1 MAKFSTFESAG
12 NDHTT
17 IDARTEHRRHDQS
30 DTLPEVD
37 RRTARLPAHRS
48 GKRAQRQAP
57 AVLTTE
63 ALLQDRLAPSLTPN
77 LTPSLAPSPSI
88 QAPPVQA
95 PPTSAPHPITD
106 RGRMYLVIDGTSL
119 FYGMSQLGLDVD
131 YTKLLA
137 ELTQGGRLIRALFY
151 TGIDPTNEKQKGF
164 LHWMRNHG
172 FRVVQKEIT
181 RLPDGTRK
189 ANLDVEMAIDM
200 MQFAKHCDTIML
212 VSGNGELAYALDH
225 ASRQG
230 ARVEVVSLKA
240 MLSDRLQ
247 DVCDRYTDLADIQ
260 DRIGIRRSAPSSS

>member
-1 MAKFSTFESAG
+1 VAKFSSFDPAADNTLF
-12 NDHTT
+12 
-17 IDARTEHRRHDQS
+17 DARTEHRRHGS
-30 DTLPEVD
+30 PADTLPEID
-37 RRTARLPAHRS
+37 RRTSRLPAQRT
-48 GKRAQRQAP
+48 KRTQRQSLALP
-57 AVLTTE
+57 ALATDSPKPEPIAAIAQPEPTQ
-63 ALLQDRLAPSLTPN
+63 AIASPLAPTD
-77 LTPSLAPSPSI
+77 T
-88 QAPPVQA
+88 
-95 PPTSAPHPITD
+95 TPHPIYD
-106 RGRMYLVIDGTSL
+106 RGKMYLVIDGTSL

-137 ELTQGGRLIRALFY
+137 ELTRGGRLIRALFY

-200 MQFAKHCDTIML
+200 IQFAQHCDTIML

-225 ASRQG
+225 ASRRG
-230 ARVEVVSLKA
+230 ARVEVVSLKS

-247 DVCDRYTDLADIQ
+247 DVCDRYTDLSEIQ
-260 DRIGIRRSAPSSS
+260 DAIGTRRSA